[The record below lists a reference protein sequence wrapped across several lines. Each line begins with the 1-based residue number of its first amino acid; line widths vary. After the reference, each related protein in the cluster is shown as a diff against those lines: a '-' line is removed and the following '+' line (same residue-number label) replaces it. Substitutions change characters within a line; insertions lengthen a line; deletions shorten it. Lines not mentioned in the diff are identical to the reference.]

1 MLSNCVR
8 FTWKYCTTNL
18 NILTFYIVVRARE
31 YHRQHTYKNPFL
43 LRVYNLLIAL
53 EFDSDRALT
62 IKESFGKPLFS
73 PSFKSFCRNHY
84 NAPCRFTVRFEGLHI
99 VCLLARACC
108 IRMYIIICIPIGS
121 HYSCAKNLTV
131 IVRNFKI
138 WIQLLS
144 GQWVSGLK
152 IKIQTNAYRNKH
164 CESVEFSN
172 GIYMHNRKREN
183 IPNTRPPAP
192 NH

>member
-99 VCLLARACC
+99 VCARVLHTYVYNNMYTDRKPLLLR
-108 IRMYIIICIPIGS
+108 
-121 HYSCAKNLTV
+121 
-131 IVRNFKI
+131 
-138 WIQLLS
+138 Q
-144 GQWVSGLK
+144 
-152 IKIQTNAYRNKH
+152 
-164 CESVEFSN
+164 EFNSN
-172 GIYMHNRKREN
+172 CSKF
-183 IPNTRPPAP
+183 
-192 NH
+192 